1 MSGKGL
7 ILMLVLLGA
16 VLYHVEA
23 SGRSE
28 MYMLLIYCYSIKLCL
43 VVYSFVI

>member
-16 VLYHVEA
+16 VLYHAEA
-23 SGRSE
+23 
-28 MYMLLIYCYSIKLCL
+28 YCKLLDQASIMKT
-43 VVYSFVI
+43 

>member
-16 VLYHVEA
+16 MLYQTEA
-23 SGRSE
+23 ERK
-28 MYMLLIYCYSIKLCL
+28 LLDQANIMTT
-43 VVYSFVI
+43 